1 MKKPEIEIVTAA
13 EARQALTSGDLRS
26 EIAFQNDINTLLAC
40 LEETQPA
47 LRALAG
53 PQPPSARGVA
63 AGVALGVAVGSGGL
77 LRRRR
82 LGDRGPQLLAKQEV
96 VLAHR
101 EPQELAQRLVAL
113 RKLA

>member
-1 MKKPEIEIVTAA
+1 MKKPDIEIVTAA

-63 AGVALGVAVGSGGL
+63 LGVALGSSGGL
-77 LRRRR
+77 LRRGR